1 VGRGGAG
8 NVTSAPDPENQPHS
22 ERRKTWSPGLV
33 WAIPLAALLI
43 VAYLGIQA
51 LTHRGEVVTVTFRR
65 AAGARAGE
73 TKVLYQGVEV
83 GQLIKILPNEDG
95 RRIDFHLR
103 LVPQAKAGLNSN
115 ARFWLIG
122 ASPTLSDLSSL
133 KAVVS
138 GVAIGYAPGE
148 GGTEQSQFEGLE
160 RAPIV
165 LPGDKGTRYLLT
177 AHRLGS
183 INEGSNLL
191 YRGQSVGK
199 VTEIKMDLEVG
210 FRLEVFV
217 FAPYDSLVKPGVRFW
232 KSVPLRMSLAGGD
245 LNVTLAPVST
255 ILAGGIDFELPAA
268 GLDGPQSAP
277 ESVFKLFASRSA
289 AREGLSGPTVRYEFA
304 FASAAGSLDEEAG
317 VTLLGFQIGEVETA
331 QLAYDKQTES
341 PFTRVTAL
349 LYPQRLDVTIP
360 ATGSASDWQSAT
372 DAKLRRLLRNGFR
385 ARLQQPALVGSQSI
399 ALVRIKG
406 STPADL
412 MHDGVNL
419 RIPSV
424 PGSADLDDIT
434 SQADQ
439 ILTRINHVPIEKIG
453 QDLQQITSRLRG
465 LVTSPRME
473 ESLVNLNHTLA
484 ELDKMVGNVAPQIGP
499 LVTKLN
505 QAAAQIAA
513 TASATQQLLEND
525 GGSTGDN
532 LSQTLQQLNEA
543 ARSIRTL
550 ADYLGRHPEA
560 LIRGKRPEK

>member
-1 VGRGGAG
+1 M
-8 NVTSAPDPENQPHS
+8 TPAPDPETGSPRS
-22 ERRKTWSPGLV
+22 ERRKTRSPGLV
-33 WAIPLAALLI
+33 WAIPLAALII

-51 LTHRGEVVTVTFRR
+51 LVHRGEVVTVTFLR

-73 TKVLYQGVEV
+73 TKVLYQGVEA
-83 GQLIKILPNEDG
+83 GQLIKIVPNEDG
-95 RRIDFHLR
+95 RRLDFQLR

-148 GGTEQSQFEGLE
+148 GGIAQSRFEGLD

-165 LPGDKGTRYLLT
+165 LPGDKGTRYLLA

-183 INEGSNLL
+183 INEGSVLL
-191 YRGQSVGK
+191 YHGQPVGK
-199 VTEIKMDLEVG
+199 VTEVKFNGDAG

-232 KSVPLRMSLAGGD
+232 KTIPLRMSLGGGG
-245 LNVTLAPVST
+245 LNLTLAPVNT
-255 ILAGGIDFELPAA
+255 ILAGGIDFELPTA
-268 GLDGPQSAP
+268 GIDGPQSRP
-277 ESVFKLFASRSA
+277 DSEFKLFASRSA
-289 AREGLSGPTVRYEFA
+289 AREGLSGPTARYDFTFGGE
-304 FASAAGSLDEEAG
+304 AGSLDEEAA

-331 QLAYDKQTES
+331 QLIYDKKTAK
-341 PFTRVTAL
+341 PLTLVTAL
-349 LYPQRLDVTIP
+349 LYPQRLDVGVP
-360 ATGSASDWQSAT
+360 SNGSADDWQSAT
-372 DAKLRRLLRNGFR
+372 DAKLRQLLHNGYR
-385 ARLQQPALVGSQSI
+385 ARLQQTPPLVGNQAI
-399 ALVRIKG
+399 ALVEVKG
-406 STPADL
+406 VSGADL
-412 MHDGVNL
+412 AHDSANP

-434 SQADQ
+434 AQADQ
-439 ILTRINHVPIEKIG
+439 ILAKINHIPIEQIG
-453 QDLQQITSRLRG
+453 QDLQQVTGRLRG
-465 LVTSPRME
+465 LVTSPKMD
-473 ESLVNLNHTLA
+473 ESLAHLNHTLA
-484 ELDKMVGNVAPQIGP
+484 ELDQVMGNVEPQIGP

-505 QAAAQIAA
+505 QAAAEISA
-513 TASATQQLLEND
+513 TALATHQLLDND
-525 GGSTGDN
+525 GGGQGDG
-532 LSQTLQQLNEA
+532 LTQTLQQLNEA